1 MSDGLPRRFNMMLD
15 PTVNGAEQI
24 NAPREDPPVLSTN
37 EVRGGTRVRRR

>member
-1 MSDGLPRRFNMMLD
+1 MSDGLPHSFHMMLD
-15 PTVNGAEQI
+15 PTVNDAEQI